1 MSSMRQL
8 VLEVSE
14 KELSKVGIEIPQFQ
28 KIKSLELLHFLRQDR
43 EEFAAI
49 WRVEFKD
56 ASSKVQD
63 LLANGFLVEVQLLEK
78 EKNGTYT
85 VFMRGGPSLSS
96 ILSSIGVAD
105 GYMFPPLGIRDG
117 KIKISFLGSTRQVG
131 DFLEKIGAKG
141 IRFKVVMLSD
151 ASFSPDSPLNRLT
164 EKQREVLITAYK
176 LGYYDIPRRINSD
189 QLAEKLGI
197 VNSTLVEHLRKA
209 ERRLLAQV
217 LEQRNDFW
225 YDEVHADKVK

>member
-1 MSSMRQL
+1 MRRL
-8 VLEVSE
+8 ILEVSE
-14 KELSKVGIEIPQFQ
+14 KELSKVGIEIPPFQ
-28 KIKSLELLHFLRQDR
+28 KIKSLELLHLLRQDQ

-56 ASSKVQD
+56 ASSKIED
-63 LLANGFLVEVQLLEK
+63 LLADGFLVEVQLLEK

-85 VFMRGGPSLSS
+85 VFMRGGP
-96 ILSSIGVAD
+96 ILSSVLSSVGVSA
-105 GYMFPPLGIRDG
+105 GYLFPPLGIRDG
-117 KIKISFLGSTRQVG
+117 KLKISFLGSSRQVG
-131 DFLEKIGAKG
+131 DFLEKINAKG
-141 IRFKVVMLSD
+141 IRFKVVLLSD